1 MNRTIIIQTSKWVW
15 NENTHL
21 HHQISDLVLLR
32 KTRLIKSQ
40 EEGVGWNHHPILFQR
55 HSTNLYSILI
65 LELISDFQ
73 LGHA

>member
-15 NENTHL
+15 NENIHL
-21 HHQISDLVLLR
+21 HHQVSDLVLLR
-32 KTRLIKSQ
+32 KTRLIKCQ
-40 EEGVGWNHHPILFQR
+40 EEGVGWNHHPALFQR